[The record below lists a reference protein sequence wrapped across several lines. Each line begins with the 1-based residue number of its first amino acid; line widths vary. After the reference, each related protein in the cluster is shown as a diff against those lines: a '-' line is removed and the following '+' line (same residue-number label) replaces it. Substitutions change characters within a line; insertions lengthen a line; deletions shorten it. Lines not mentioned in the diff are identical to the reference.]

1 MKRSFKKIAL
11 LGIAAGLCA
20 INEGPL
26 VAKEVKEQL
35 GGELFAKLLSDASST
50 TSTKDTKSSTTP
62 AKTDK
67 DSKES
72 EEEKYKS
79 QNMGYHLV
87 TEEELVGNLNAKGLK
102 LYLSLDDEGKLLA
115 RKVAS
120 QLCNGTNDCRGLNA
134 CKTDNNDCAGQG
146 SCRGKSKC
154 AIGDKNLAV
163 KLAAKHMAEKRGE
176 KFNNININGN

>member
-11 LGIAAGLCA
+11 LGIAAGLCVV
-20 INEGPL
+20 NEGPL
-26 VAKEVKEQL
+26 VAKEVKDQL
-35 GGELFAKLLSDASST
+35 GGELFAKLLSDAS
-50 TSTKDTKSSTTP
+50 TSSAKDAKTSPDQTKS
-62 AKTDK
+62 AKDN
-67 DSKES
+67 EA
-72 EEEKYKS
+72 EKYKS

-87 TEEELVGNLNAKGLK
+87 TEDELVGNLNAKGLK
-102 LYLSLDDEGKLLA
+102 LYLGLDEEGKLLA

-120 QLCNGTNDCRGLNA
+120 QLCNGTNDCKGLNA